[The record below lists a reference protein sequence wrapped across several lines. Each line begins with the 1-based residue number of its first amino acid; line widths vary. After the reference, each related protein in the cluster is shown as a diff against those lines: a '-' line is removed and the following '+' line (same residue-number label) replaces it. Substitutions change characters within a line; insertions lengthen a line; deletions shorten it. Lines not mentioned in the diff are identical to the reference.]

1 MESPAIKKQDVRNY
15 LFYGFIVLLFSNC
28 SITKAKYNA
37 LNDYFETIEKDTSKE
52 VYIAREKIN
61 SNYTIEIFKLNEF
74 QSFDSKGNIT
84 TDTKLFTEKDFKK
97 LKDENPDPPIEDER
111 IWTTNKY
118 WNKNY
123 FKHNKII
130 FESMN
135 TKTGI
140 ESIIEK
146 YNKSNICV
154 YSFSEPI
161 YYQNKKYL
169 IFTNFKICIAGGSP
183 FVVIMRKI
191 KGKWIRTHEAFNLYS
206 LKLH

>member
-1 MESPAIKKQDVRNY
+1 MRKY
-15 LFYGFIVLLFSNC
+15 LFHGFIALLFSSC
-28 SITKAKYNA
+28 SVTNDKYNA
-37 LNDYFETIEKDTSKE
+37 LNDYLETIEKNSNKGIY
-52 VYIAREKIN
+52 VAREKIN
-61 SNYTIEIFKLNEF
+61 SNYTIEIFKLNEI
-74 QSFDSKGNIT
+74 QAFDSKGNIT
-84 TDTKLFTEKDFKK
+84 TDAKLFKEKDFEK
-97 LKDENPDPPIEDER
+97 LKGENPDPPIQDER
-111 IWTTNKY
+111 IWATNKY
-118 WNKNY
+118 WNKND
-123 FKHNKII
+123 FKHDKII

-146 YNKSNICV
+146 YDKSNICV

-169 IFTNFKICIAGGSP
+169 VFTNYKICIAGGSS
-183 FVVIMRKI
+183 FVVIMQKI

>member
-1 MESPAIKKQDVRNY
+1 MRKY
-15 LFYGFIVLLFSNC
+15 LFYGFIALLLSSC
-28 SITKAKYNA
+28 SLTNDKYIA
-37 LNDYFETIEKDTSKE
+37 LNDYLETIEKDSNKE
-52 VYIAREKIN
+52 IFIAREKVN
-61 SNYTIEIFKLNEF
+61 SNYTLEIFKLNEI

-84 TDTKLFTEKDFKK
+84 PDMELFNEKDWAK
-97 LKDENPDPPIEDER
+97 LKGELQDPPIQDER
-111 IWTTNKY
+111 IWDTNKY
-118 WNKNY
+118 WTKND
-123 FKHNKII
+123 FKHDKTI

-146 YNKSNICV
+146 YDKSNICV

-169 IFTNFKICIAGGSP
+169 VFTNFKTCIAGGSS
-183 FVVIMRKI
+183 FVVIMQKI